1 MRLSAE
7 VIMKRLL
14 LSVILLMSLLMSM
27 LSSGCDLGGK
37 TVFLCN
43 PDNLTGI
50 EEVKIGNDRVT
61 LYFNKDMATRTG
73 KTPFGA
79 MRKFFETGNADDYHA
94 ILLIDEKWL
103 YEKKLENITVDLNYH
118 TISFKL
124 EDVKNTNITG
134 FKIRSNKINFEE
146 YGIEF
151 NESKLSVMT
160 SVEESS
166 GWDRPLSGYYAKIST
181 TYSQIYDKENGTW
194 SDLEIKTSKS
204 EMWS

>member
-1 MRLSAE
+1 
-7 VIMKRLL
+7 MKRLL

-27 LSSGCDLGGK
+27 LSSGCAFGGK
-37 TVFLCN
+37 TVFSCN

-50 EEVKIGNDRVT
+50 EEVRIGTDRVT

-134 FKIRSNKINFEE
+134 FKIRSNKANFEE

-151 NESKLSVMT
+151 KESKLSVMT

-166 GWDRPLSGYYAKIST
+166 GFDRPLSGYYSKIST
-181 TYSQIYDKENGTW
+181 TYTQTYDKETNTW
-194 SDLEIKTSKS
+194 SDLDIKTSKT

>member
-14 LSVILLMSLLMSM
+14 LSVILLMSLLMSI
-27 LSSGCDLGGK
+27 LSSGCAFGGK
-37 TVFLCN
+37 TVFLSN

-50 EEVKIGNDRVT
+50 EEVKIGNGRVT

-134 FKIRSNKINFEE
+134 FKIRSNKTNFEE

-151 NESKLSVMT
+151 KESKLSVMT

-166 GWDRPLSGYYAKIST
+166 GWDRPLSGYYGKIST
-181 TYSQIYDKENGTW
+181 TYTQTYDKETNTW
-194 SDLEIKTSKS
+194 SDLEIKTSKT

>member
-1 MRLSAE
+1 
-7 VIMKRLL
+7 MKRLL
-14 LSVILLMSLLMSM
+14 LSVILLMSLLMSI
-27 LSSGCDLGGK
+27 LSSGCAFGGK

-50 EEVKIGNDRVT
+50 EEVKIGNGRVT

-79 MRKFFETGNADDYHA
+79 MRKFFETGHADDYHA

-134 FKIRSNKINFEE
+134 FKIRSNKTNFEE

-151 NESKLSVMT
+151 KESKLSVMT

-166 GWDRPLSGYYAKIST
+166 GWDRPLSGYYGKIST
-181 TYSQIYDKENGTW
+181 TYTQTYDKETNTW
-194 SDLEIKTSKS
+194 SDLEIKTSKT